1 MSYVGQ
7 GLKRLEDPRLVTG
20 KGSFVDDIKLPG
32 MLHAAF
38 LRSPLA
44 HARIRS
50 IDVSKARSLPGLLVV
65 VAGDEIAREIGGIP
79 PRTQQEWVMDEL
91 EAPELPIL
99 AKDKVFYVGEP
110 VAVVVATERYLARDA
125 VDLIKVDYEPL
136 RPLLDPVEAV
146 TDGSTPIHEGLSTNV
161 TMRKFH
167 DRQGSDLDSAFDQ
180 ADRVVRGRFTVQ
192 RLSAVPMETRGL
204 VAHYQPKEDRLT
216 MWASTQSAHHFRTEM
231 AHLLKRP
238 EESMRVI
245 APDVGGGFGEK
256 SGVFPE
262 DIAVAHLSVTL
273 GQPINWVADRQENM
287 LGFHGRGHTVDVE
300 VAVKS
305 DGTMLGLRM
314 QNVVDGGGFCGNS
327 TFVPTYTSSHRI
339 VGPYRTPAAR
349 IEVLGAITNKPTT
362 GGYRGAGGPEAAFCM
377 ERAMDLIAAELGLD
391 PADVR
396 RKNFIPADAFPYETP
411 TGITYDSGNYEKSL
425 DRAMELSDYYGWREK
440 ARQSVGSDGP
450 LIGVG
455 LSTVVKMAG
464 ANGAFRS
471 ENAWIKIEPS
481 GQTTVRTGVSPHGQG
496 SDICFA
502 QIIGDA
508 LGINPYDVV
517 VVHGDTDVVPSG
529 QGTGATR
536 GTVVGASA
544 AYVVAQKAREKLS
557 KIASHLLEC
566 STDEVTFA
574 EGQVYS
580 HGNPGQAISFSEVA
594 SAAYNEE
601 LLPPDVE
608 VGLDFNGDFRLAVP
622 FYNPHSFAAH
632 VVAVEIDRDTG
643 DVRIVKYVA
652 VHDCGRVINPMI
664 VQGQVQ
670 GAIAQGIGQALT
682 EGIAYDSDGQP
693 LAASLMDYA
702 IPVAEVM
709 PELILDHVETPS
721 PLTPT
726 GAKGV
731 GELPTVAAP
740 PAVTNAVMDA
750 LSHVGVRHIETPLTP
765 EKVWRALHGRE
776 Q

>member
-20 KGSFVDDIKLPG
+20 KGSFVDDFKLPG
-32 MLHAAF
+32 MLYAAF
-38 LRSPLA
+38 LRSPHA

-50 IDVSKARSLPGLLVV
+50 IDASAARSLPGVLAVV
-65 VAGDEIAREIGGIP
+65 TGEEIAREIGGIP

-99 AKDKVFYVGEP
+99 AKGKVFYVGEP
-110 VAVVVATERYLARDA
+110 VAMAVADERYLARDA

-136 RPLLDPVEAV
+136 APLLDPEEAV
-146 TDGSTPIHEGLSTNV
+146 REGSSPIHEGLSSNV
-161 TMRKFH
+161 TMRKYH
-167 DRQGSDLDSAFDQ
+167 DRQGSDLDAAFAQ

-192 RLSAVPMETRGL
+192 RLSAVPMETRGCI
-204 VAHYQPKEDRLT
+204 AHYQPREDLLT
-216 MWASTQSAHHFRTEM
+216 VWASTQSPHHFRSEM

-238 EESMRVI
+238 EESLRVI

-262 DIAVAHLSVTL
+262 DLAVAHLSISL
-273 GQPINWVADRQENM
+273 EKPINWVADRQENM

-314 QNVVDGGGFCGNS
+314 RNVVDGGGFCGNS

-349 IEVLGAITNKPTT
+349 VEVLGAITNKPTT

-391 PADVR
+391 PVEVR
-396 RKNFIPADAFPYETP
+396 RKNFIPPDAFPYETP
-411 TGITYDSGNYEKSL
+411 TGITYDSGSYEKSL
-425 DRAMELSDYYGWREK
+425 DRALELSDYYGWREK
-440 ARQSVGSDGP
+440 ARRSVDSSGP

-481 GQTTVRTGVSPHGQG
+481 GRTSVRTGISPHGQG

-508 LGINPYDVV
+508 LGIDPYGIEVI
-517 VVHGDTDVVPSG
+517 HGDTDVIPSG

-544 AYVVAQKAREKLS
+544 TYVVAQKAREKLS
-557 KIASHLLEC
+557 RIAAHLLEC
-566 STDEVTFA
+566 PADEVEL
-574 EGQVYS
+574 EGGRVYS
-580 HGNPGQAISFSEVA
+580 RTNPGRTMAFPEVA

-608 VGLDFNGDFRLAVP
+608 VGLDFDGDFSLGVP

-643 DVRIVKYVA
+643 DIKIVKYVA

-664 VQGQVQ
+664 VRGQVQ

-682 EGIAYDSDGQP
+682 EGMAYDGDGQP
-693 LAASLMDYA
+693 LTASLMDYA

-709 PELILDHVETPS
+709 PDLVLDHVETPS

-740 PAVTNAVMDA
+740 PAVTGAVMDA

-765 EKVWRALHGRE
+765 EKVWRALHRTGS
-776 Q
+776 